1 MCGVQELFRNHFC
14 QLQIC
19 FFLCLFTV
27 YLILVISN
35 LRDFLPDKISCLGK
49 ASLYRSQLRF
59 VVFPVCGVKR
69 GIDLKRF
76 CSSFD

>member
-1 MCGVQELFRNHFC
+1 VQELYRNHFC

-49 ASLYRSQLRF
+49 AF
-59 VVFPVCGVKR
+59 VVFTVYGVKR
-69 GIDLKRF
+69 GIDLKKF
-76 CSSFD
+76 CSSFY